1 MRDRINAND
10 IANSVMMLRSAF
22 KGTIVIVEGSTDSRL
37 YGKFLDEENTETVI
51 AHCRQNVYNSVK
63 EVSKRRG
70 DERLIGIIDSD
81 LDHMNGIK
89 RSPPLFQTDARD
101 SEGMLFLSK
110 AFDDVLFEYA
120 DKERLDDFRRRHGN
134 PKDAIYSACYPI
146 GILMM
151 ISSRD
156 GLNLSFKDLVFEH
169 FLDRRSLKCD
179 IRRMCEH
186 ILDRSNGAWISL
198 SKLVGLVFDEP
209 KMDPVIACRGHDIA
223 DVFAFALREIFGGY
237 NARTINGYQV
247 AGAMRIAYD
256 REDFDKTVLYA
267 TSDAW
272 ASGKDMPLWDKSGI
286 VRS

>member
-101 SEGMLFLSK
+101 SEGMLCLSK
-110 AFDDVLFEYA
+110 AFDDVLFE
-120 DKERLDDFRRRHGN
+120 
-134 PKDAIYSACYPI
+134 
-146 GILMM
+146 
-151 ISSRD
+151 
-156 GLNLSFKDLVFEH
+156 
-169 FLDRRSLKCD
+169 
-179 IRRMCEH
+179 
-186 ILDRSNGAWISL
+186 
-198 SKLVGLVFDEP
+198 
-209 KMDPVIACRGHDIA
+209 
-223 DVFAFALREIFGGY
+223 
-237 NARTINGYQV
+237 
-247 AGAMRIAYD
+247 
-256 REDFDKTVLYA
+256 
-267 TSDAW
+267 
-272 ASGKDMPLWDKSGI
+272 
-286 VRS
+286 